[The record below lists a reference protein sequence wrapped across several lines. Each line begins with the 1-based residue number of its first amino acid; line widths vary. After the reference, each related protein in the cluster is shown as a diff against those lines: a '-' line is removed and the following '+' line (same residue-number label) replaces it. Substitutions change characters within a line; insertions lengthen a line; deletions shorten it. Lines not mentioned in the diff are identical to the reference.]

1 MIFQREK
8 LMNSNNQNPQI
19 KAQEL
24 VKKHGRKAIEI
35 AQRKVNNFPK
45 DTHSREKDFA
55 LMLLTEVENL
65 TEKLS

>member
-1 MIFQREK
+1 
-8 LMNSNNQNPQI
+8 MNSSNQNLQT

-24 VKKHGRKAIEI
+24 VKKHGKKAIEI

-45 DTHSREKDFA
+45 DTHLREKDFA

-65 TEKLS
+65 TEKLSQET